1 MSLLLL
7 PPKIRMALL
16 AGLAAFL
23 LLTVLLAIFPIRD
36 ELFVAADFSVLL
48 ITGGVV
54 QLYVRARGIGPEPTG
69 TKG

>member
-23 LLTVLLAIFPIRD
+23 LLTALLAIFPIRD

-54 QLYVRARGIGPEPTG
+54 QLYVRARGIEPEPTG